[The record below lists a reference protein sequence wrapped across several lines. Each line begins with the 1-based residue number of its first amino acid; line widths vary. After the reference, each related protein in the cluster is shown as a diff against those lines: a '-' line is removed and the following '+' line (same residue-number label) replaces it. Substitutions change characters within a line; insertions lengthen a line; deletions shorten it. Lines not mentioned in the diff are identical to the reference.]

1 LVLNATPLAAEG
13 FSMSRKPTCH
23 SPSSP
28 LKRGNLILQEEG
40 KFHFFY
46 RKLIASWLP
55 PLKGRESNAF
65 EDQTVEL
72 GKRGMGIAQTL
83 VLRTTSKVVVLYWQ
97 RLCS

>member
-1 LVLNATPLAAEG
+1 
-13 FSMSRKPTCH
+13 MSGKPTCH

-55 PLKGRESNAF
+55 PLKGRESYAF
-65 EDQTVEL
+65 EDQTVEPGRKL
-72 GKRGMGIAQTL
+72 CFRRPNGRAGKEGDGNCGIGKKLT
-83 VLRTTSKVVVLYWQ
+83 
-97 RLCS
+97 